1 MIRVLIADDTK
12 ILCNRINVIL
22 NNDNEIEVLGRVYD
36 GREAIEVCD
45 SLKPD
50 VVLIDM
56 RMPKYNGAYAI
67 KIIKEKYQNTKV
79 LVLTTFDDSDTIK
92 CALLSGADG
101 YILKEYEGEKIISA
115 IKSVYYGI
123 IVFGESIFH
132 QIKKDM
138 KESKQYAFDDFNIT
152 EREYILLS
160 YIVNGYNNK
169 EIAFK
174 MNLSDGT
181 IRNNISKLLEKLK
194 LKDRTQLAVY
204 AVKHG
209 IG

>member
-79 LVLTTFDDSDTIK
+79 LVLTTFDD
-92 CALLSGADG
+92 
-101 YILKEYEGEKIISA
+101 
-115 IKSVYYGI
+115 
-123 IVFGESIFH
+123 IFH